1 MNEKFLNLGCPI
13 IRATKFNPIN
23 YAVINAYIDTNI
35 GATTQKLGVNSGS
48 GNGGVLKRM
57 VNCFVVGSTDAAG
70 SIYRV
75 FKGVSPD
82 AVIQSVRLYND
93 ALTGASS
100 VKCGLYGVLDYD
112 LVGAIVGTGDQ
123 FASAVDIS
131 AGNPVTSTP
140 LVFDKALSIAN
151 RNQPLFVVAG
161 HTVIT
166 KLPAYDICLTMTAMT
181 TGATGNVCLI
191 IDFVQM

>member
-1 MNEKFLNLGCPI
+1 MAI
-13 IRATKFNPIN
+13 
-23 YAVINAYIDTNI
+23 VNAYIDANI
-35 GATTQKLGVNSGS
+35 GATNQKLGNNIGS
-48 GNGGVLKRM
+48 GNGGIVKKM
-57 VNCFVVGSTDAAG
+57 INCFVVGSSDAAG

-82 AVIQSVRLYND
+82 AVILNVRLYND
-93 ALTGASS
+93 ALTGATS
-100 VKCGLYGVLDYD
+100 VNCGLYGVLDFD
-112 LVGAIVGTGDQ
+112 NIGAIVGTGDQ
-123 FASAVDIS
+123 FASAVNIAS
-131 AGNPVTSTP
+131 GNPVTSTP

-181 TGATGNVCLI
+181 TGATGNVCVMI
-191 IDFVQM
+191 EFVQL